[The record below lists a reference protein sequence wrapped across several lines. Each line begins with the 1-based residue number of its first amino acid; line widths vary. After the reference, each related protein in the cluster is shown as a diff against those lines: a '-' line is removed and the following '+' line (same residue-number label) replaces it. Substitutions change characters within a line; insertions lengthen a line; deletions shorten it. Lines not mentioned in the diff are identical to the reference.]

1 MDEEGR
7 CVALSDRERCSL
19 LPGSISDLPALRIL
33 AFAVRTVA
41 LKGRD
46 PERIPLSELERDLTL
61 IAIVGLS
68 DSIRTEA
75 PVAIQQCQR
84 AGVEIKMLT
93 GDNAETAGKIAQS
106 CYILRNP
113 YNDGAILEGPE
124 FRRRVLDVEGQLKT
138 AVFEE
143 TWQKLKVMARCS
155 PEDKY
160 LLVRGIQS
168 IRQILTLSH
177 ILRGD

>member
-1 MDEEGR
+1 M
-7 CVALSDRERCSL
+7 LSDYERRSL
-19 LPGSISDLPALRIL
+19 LPESIGGFSALRLL
-33 AFAVRTVA
+33 AFAFRTVS

-46 PERIPLSELERDLTL
+46 PKRIPLSELERDLTL

-68 DSIRTEA
+68 DSIRSEA

-93 GDNAETAGKIAQS
+93 GDNAKTAGKIAQS
-106 CYILRNP
+106 CYILRDP
-113 YNDGAILEGPE
+113 FDDGAVLEGPE
-124 FRRRVLDVEGQLKT
+124 FRERVVDDDGQLKM
-138 AVFEE
+138 AAFEE
-143 TWQKLKVMARCS
+143 TWKKLRVMARCS

-168 IRQILTLSH
+168 IRQILTHWHKL
-177 ILRGD
+177 